1 MTSLK
6 RLLGS
11 SMACC
16 IILASLIFANAVEET
31 KYVAQIDPVHASLSG
46 LAANSTSQLELTIE
60 PQNTQYEHGSSID
73 TKVSVK
79 WDSENWDTTLDGIIL
94 VYNNNNDITL
104 IGSACGYN
112 GSSEIERNFI
122 GIDFMYNI
130 NSGECIATASY
141 NIGDPD
147 ETTVEFGNN
156 GVIFNNAMNFLAET
170 LEKESEKQERISEQS
185 TEGEPI
191 MPAID
196 DGLYTYF
203 VQTDNNAAVTVK
215 MWGARELLVSGS
227 RVASASVKGN
237 LNNAK
242 RVILQEEPSA
252 WAVAATNC
260 NMRFGGSTEVRFS
273 NSEMKTKS
281 ESQDIS
287 FSIPLPA
294 GQSYTVS
301 WTPSS
306 IDTIMGNNDKTV
318 EWQVWDVSGI
328 DELLNTSSTS
338 GAGFQDMFYCVPS
351 SVPPGGSKNFTLAG
365 RAYIGYHYLY
375 IDSAG
380 QMNNKTKYFEAAGS
394 TTLRLVN
401 PA

>member
-1 MTSLK
+1 
-6 RLLGS
+6 
-11 SMACC
+11 
-16 IILASLIFANAVEET
+16 
-31 KYVAQIDPVHASLSG
+31 
-46 LAANSTSQLELTIE
+46 
-60 PQNTQYEHGSSID
+60 
-73 TKVSVK
+73 
-79 WDSENWDTTLDGIIL
+79 
-94 VYNNNNDITL
+94 
-104 IGSACGYN
+104 
-112 GSSEIERNFI
+112 
-122 GIDFMYNI
+122 
-130 NSGECIATASY
+130 
-141 NIGDPD
+141 
-147 ETTVEFGNN
+147 
-156 GVIFNNAMNFLAET
+156 
-170 LEKESEKQERISEQS
+170 
-185 TEGEPI
+185 
-191 MPAID
+191 
-196 DGLYTYF
+196 
-203 VQTDNNAAVTVK
+203 
-215 MWGARELLVSGS
+215 
-227 RVASASVKGN
+227 
-237 LNNAK
+237 
-242 RVILQEEPSA
+242 
-252 WAVAATNC
+252 
-260 NMRFGGSTEVRFS
+260 MRFGGSTEVRFS
-273 NSEMKTKS
+273 NSEMKPKS